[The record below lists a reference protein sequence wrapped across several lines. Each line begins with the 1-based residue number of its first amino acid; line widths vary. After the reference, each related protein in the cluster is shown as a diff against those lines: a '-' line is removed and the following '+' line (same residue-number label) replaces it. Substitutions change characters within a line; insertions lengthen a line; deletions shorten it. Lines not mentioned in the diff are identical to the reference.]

1 MEGRGKEVCS
11 KREKDRWRQREIKGS
26 CGERK
31 GKVGETANV
40 CAKERTEPAAGW
52 ATWPPGSRPPLYHLP
67 RVCLSSPPPN
77 FSVPDLSLV
86 HRLDRG
92 LGRDLRPKSDPT
104 LDQRLTPHQE
114 RRERLVLRY
123 PSWSHRGGPASPR
136 QQLQLPD
143 LQPRG
148 GSLQL
153 RASSLQSSHSPPVTK
168 HQMLLE
174 RAQQRVSATTQYS
187 SSSPALTSPSMS
199 PCSSPASPA
208 LLPPSCSCCLAS
220 LRARTV
226 GDPTSPCAFT
236 QMGSQPVKRRRC
248 KWSWWLLLLC
258 SSSLLLLALVLVY
271 LCHTTHIME
280 HGVPY

>member
-1 MEGRGKEVCS
+1 MEGRREEVSS
-11 KREKDRWRQREIKGS
+11 KREKERRRQRKNKES
-26 CGERK
+26 GERK
-31 GKVGETANV
+31 GKAANV
-40 CAKERTEPAAGW
+40 SAKNLTEPAVGW
-52 ATWPPGSRPPLYHLP
+52 ATWPPGSRLPPCQLP
-67 RVCLSSPPPN
+67 RVCLRSRPPN
-77 FSVPDLSLV
+77 FSVQDLSLV
-86 HRLDRG
+86 YSLDQG
-92 LGRDLRPKSDPT
+92 LGPDLRPKSD
-104 LDQRLTPHQE
+104 LAQDQRLNPGQE

-123 PSWSHRGGPASPR
+123 PSWTHRGGQTSPR

-143 LQPRG
+143 LWPRG

-153 RASSLQSSHSPPVTK
+153 RASSLQSSQSLPVTK

-174 RAQQRVSATTQYS
+174 RSQQRVSATTQHS
-187 SSSPALTSPSMS
+187 SSSPRLTSPSLS
-199 PCSSPASPA
+199 PCSSPTF
-208 LLPPSCSCCLAS
+208 LPPSCSCCLAS

-236 QMGSQPVKRRRC
+236 QVSSQPLKRRRC

-271 LCHTTHIME
+271 LCHTTHIMK

>member
-1 MEGRGKEVCS
+1 MEGRREEVSS
-11 KREKDRWRQREIKGS
+11 KREKERRRQRKNKES
-26 CGERK
+26 GERK
-31 GKVGETANV
+31 GRAANV
-40 CAKERTEPAAGW
+40 SAKNLTEPAVGW
-52 ATWPPGSRPPLYHLP
+52 ATWPPGSRLPPYQLP
-67 RVCLSSPPPN
+67 RVCLRSRPPN
-77 FSVPDLSLV
+77 FSVQDLSLV
-86 HRLDRG
+86 HSLDQG
-92 LGRDLRPKSDPT
+92 LGPDLKPKSD
-104 LDQRLTPHQE
+104 LAQDQRLNPGQE

-123 PSWSHRGGPASPR
+123 PSWTHRGGQASPR

-143 LQPRG
+143 LRPRG

-153 RASSLQSSHSPPVTK
+153 RASSLQSSQSLPVTK

-174 RAQQRVSATTQYS
+174 RSQQRVSATTQHS
-187 SSSPALTSPSMS
+187 SSSPRLTSPSLS
-199 PCSSPASPA
+199 PCSSPA

-236 QMGSQPVKRRRC
+236 QVSSQPMKRRRC

-258 SSSLLLLALVLVY
+258 SSSLFLLALVLVY